1 MARTSLILLCLGAAV
16 AGCASTS
23 EPPPPDGPLL
33 RETTLTRHDGT
44 AISLEE
50 LESMRYSA
58 IATAE
63 TISRIEHGLR
73 EPWAEQ
79 RTPEKILEELSLA
92 YPSDMRLAR
101 TLWETAEPRG
111 FGQDRAAFNEFGFY
125 SNQMVP
131 NGFAPRARP
140 ATLEQFVSLVLDAHT
155 DADPTGQ
162 LLAAWRRFSPSVDE
176 RQSGYLAS
184 SWTIELDYAQPV
196 TVTLCESLLGPHQR
210 CGVENPLGVS
220 FPGPQDQLDG
230 YTAPALLLDLV
241 LPGPDSPV
249 VSGIVAL
256 SRLADGG
263 AQRLPFTVAEG
274 KRGKSDDLDLRFM
287 QAALHGLLDGNCSL
301 TSLPAAARRVS
312 VTYSYLVELGE
323 ARATLSFE
331 RAGNS
336 WELKLFEYE
345 PAAATLLD
353 GRARLDLLPG
363 IRDLVQRA
371 RRD

>member
-16 AGCASTS
+16 AGCSTS
-23 EPPPPDGPLL
+23 AVTPPPDEPVL

-79 RTPEKILEELSLA
+79 RTPEMILDELNRA

-111 FGQDRAAFNEFGFY
+111 FAQDRGAFNEFGFY
-125 SNQMVP
+125 SNQMMP

-140 ATLEQFVSLVLDAHT
+140 ATLEKFVSLVLDKHT

-162 LLAAWRRFSPSVDE
+162 LLAAWRRFSPGVAE
-176 RQSGYLAS
+176 RQPQYLAS

-210 CGVENPLGVS
+210 CGVENNAGVS

-249 VSGIVAL
+249 VPSIDAL
-256 SRLADGG
+256 SRLSDGESV
-263 AQRLPFTVAEG
+263 RLPFTVAEG
-274 KRGKSDDLDLRFM
+274 KLEKADDSDLRFM
-287 QAALHGLLDGNCSL
+287 QAALHGLRDGNCGLS
-301 TSLPAAARRVS
+301 SLPAAARRVS
-312 VTYSYLVELGE
+312 VTYSYLVNLGE
-323 ARATLSFE
+323 ARASLSFE
-331 RAGNS
+331 RTGTS
-336 WELKLFEYE
+336 WVLDQFEYE

-353 GRARLDLLPG
+353 GRARLDLLPT
-363 IRDLVQRA
+363 IRDLVDRG